1 MNTAWAVNHMSSF
14 SVGAI
19 GYLAR
24 NPEVLVAAEGTY
36 CRFCLTSEDSTEDD
50 EHGRCTVGVQSIWF
64 VATHMIGAA
73 IADGARKGDQLFIEG
88 KIRKH
93 HWTAKGRSED
103 HTFVVTGFRFGARR
117 GWPGAAGATASC
129 GAPTLPVQPME
140 AEVAA

>member
-1 MNTAWAVNHMSSF
+1 MNMAWSVNRMSSF

-24 NPEVLVAAEGTY
+24 NPEILVAAEGTY
-36 CRFCLTSEDSTEDD
+36 CRFCLTGEDSTEEDQ
-50 EHGRCTVGVQSIWF
+50 HGRFTVTVQSIWF

-93 HWTAKGRSED
+93 HWTAKGRNED
-103 HTFVVTGFRFGARR
+103 YTLVVTGFRFGSRK
-117 GWPGAAGATASC
+117 GGPGPVNATASHRS
-129 GAPTLPVQPME
+129 PVLPGRSEDV
-140 AEVAA
+140 EVAA